1 MEQKKTLWIVLVTG
15 IFLLVVI
22 GAALL
27 LFKNESPSRVPGNAY
42 VSPTISDVMVKPSGT
57 SDAANPL
64 ENNSLAENAGES
76 PVVNAS
82 ENADSALLNGGEEL
96 TLLGDGNAGGQD
108 GQNPLEKDAVVN
120 AENATVNADT
130 VYVNGGTTLQL
141 NTVPAGTVTAK
152 NEVAEK
158 AMSKTNEA
166 REVLASEGAA
176 KESSVTK
183 SSGPVSPASKSDT
196 SVKAASSTGVVSE
209 KKTASAKESTAKK
222 SAAASSSTIKST
234 TSTSSVKESSTA
246 PMASFWIQAASYTT
260 KKRADEARAVLE
272 ASSLPC
278 EVFTY
283 KDSDS
288 GNLYYRVRVGPYLTK
303 TEAEYWQTKIQALDY
318 FKGTASYVTNAAAK
332 AKK

>member
-76 PVVNAS
+76 AAANVS
-82 ENADSALLNGGEEL
+82 ENADPALLNGGQEL
-96 TLLGDGNAGGQD
+96 TLLGDENASGQD
-108 GQNPLEKDAVVN
+108 GQNPLEKDAIVN

-166 REVLASEGAA
+166 REVLASESAA
-176 KESSVTK
+176 KESTVAK
-183 SSGPVSPASKSDT
+183 SSGVVSSASKSDT
-196 SVKAASSTGVVSE
+196 STKAASSTSGASE
-209 KKTASAKESTAKK
+209 KKSASAKESTAKK
-222 SAAASSSTIKST
+222 STAAASTSKAT
-234 TSTSSVKESSTA
+234 TSTSSVKESTST

-318 FKGTASYVTNAAAK
+318 FKGTSSYVTNAAAK

>member
-76 PVVNAS
+76 AAANVS
-82 ENADSALLNGGEEL
+82 ENADPALLNGGQEL
-96 TLLGDGNAGGQD
+96 TLLGDENASGQD
-108 GQNPLEKDAVVN
+108 GQNPLEKDAIVN

-166 REVLASEGAA
+166 REVLASESAA
-176 KESSVTK
+176 KESTVAK
-183 SSGPVSPASKSDT
+183 SSGVVSSASKSDT
-196 SVKAASSTGVVSE
+196 STKAASSTSVASE
-209 KKTASAKESTAKK
+209 KKSASAKESTAKK
-222 SAAASSSTIKST
+222 STAAASTSKAT
-234 TSTSSVKESSTA
+234 TSTSSVKESSST

-318 FKGTASYVTNAAAK
+318 FKGTSSYVTNAAAK

>member
-76 PVVNAS
+76 AAANVS
-82 ENADSALLNGGEEL
+82 ENADPALLNGGQEL
-96 TLLGDGNAGGQD
+96 TLLGDENASGQD
-108 GQNPLEKDAVVN
+108 GQNPLEKDAIVN

-166 REVLASEGAA
+166 REVLASESAA
-176 KESSVTK
+176 KESTVAK
-183 SSGPVSPASKSDT
+183 SSGVVSSASKSDT
-196 SVKAASSTGVVSE
+196 STKAASSTSGASE
-209 KKTASAKESTAKK
+209 KKSASAKESTAKK
-222 SAAASSSTIKST
+222 STAAASTSKAT
-234 TSTSSVKESSTA
+234 TSTSSVKESSST

-318 FKGTASYVTNAAAK
+318 FKGTSSYVTNAAAK

>member
-76 PVVNAS
+76 AAANVS
-82 ENADSALLNGGEEL
+82 ENADPALLNGSQEL
-96 TLLGDGNAGGQD
+96 TLLGDENASGQN
-108 GQNPLEKDAVVN
+108 GQNPLEKDAIVN

-141 NTVPAGTVTAK
+141 NTVPSGTVTAK

-166 REVLASEGAA
+166 REGLASGSAA
-176 KESSVTK
+176 KESTVSK
-183 SSGPVSPASKSDT
+183 SSGVTTSASKSDT
-196 SVKAASSTGVVSE
+196 STKAASSTSGASE
-209 KKTASAKESTAKK
+209 KKSASAKESTAKK
-222 SAAASSSTIKST
+222 STAAASTSKTT
-234 TSTSSVKESSTA
+234 TSTSSLKESTST

-318 FKGTASYVTNAAAK
+318 FKGTSSYVTNAAAK

>member
-76 PVVNAS
+76 AAANVS
-82 ENADSALLNGGEEL
+82 ENADPALLNGGQEL
-96 TLLGDGNAGGQD
+96 TLLGDENASGQD
-108 GQNPLEKDAVVN
+108 GQNPLEKDAIVN

-166 REVLASEGAA
+166 REVLASESAA
-176 KESSVTK
+176 KESTVAK
-183 SSGPVSPASKSDT
+183 SSGVVSSASKSDT
-196 SVKAASSTGVVSE
+196 STKAASSTSVASE
-209 KKTASAKESTAKK
+209 KKSASAKESTAKK
-222 SAAASSSTIKST
+222 STAAASTSKAT
-234 TSTSSVKESSTA
+234 TSTSSVKESTST

-318 FKGTASYVTNAAAK
+318 FKGTSSYVTNAAAK